1 MLDREQDKAINES
14 MKQFREGPQLPG
26 FSDENQAEALVRGN
40 ANTLLDNIQQKDPQS
55 IDDFKSYARGEVLR
69 WGKSDPEVT
78 PIIQKIMYELLLR
91 HAEIEQPAVQ

>member
-14 MKQFREGPQLPG
+14 MKEFPG
-26 FSDENQAEALVRGN
+26 YSDEYKAEAIVRAN
-40 ANTLLDNIQQKDPQS
+40 ANTLLDSIQQKDPQS